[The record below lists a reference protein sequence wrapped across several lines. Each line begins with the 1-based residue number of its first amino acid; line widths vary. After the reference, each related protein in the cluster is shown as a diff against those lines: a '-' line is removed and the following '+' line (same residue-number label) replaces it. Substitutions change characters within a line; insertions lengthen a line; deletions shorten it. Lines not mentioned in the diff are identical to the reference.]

1 MEVIGMFKN
10 KKIGSNLEVGE
21 SEKSKLR
28 ILGSDQALQASLT
41 TVEGIDQENVCDD
54 SRKDI
59 RTAMLE
65 AEHKKAIALMAFQNN
80 RRFY

>member
-10 KKIGSNLEVGE
+10 KKIGSSQGVAA
-21 SEKSKLR
+21 SEKRKLR
-28 ILGSDQALQASLT
+28 MLRSDQTFQISLT
-41 TVEGIDQENVCDD
+41 SVEGIDQENVCEGF
-54 SRKDI
+54 RKDV

-65 AEHKKAIALMAFQNN
+65 AEHKKAKALVAFQNN